1 MTSSWPAALLIS
13 LGLIAST
20 IIGSQTYFTV
30 KSFDNSITV
39 TGSAERTVTSDRAK
53 WTAGFSRSTGIED
66 FKAGN
71 DGMQKDLTT
80 VKQLFK
86 DRGIADSDVTVQAPS
101 VTPVCEGQGSLGYD
115 KLGQN
120 CGSNKTVGYTIQ
132 QTVIVESNEVDKVT
146 KLSQEASGALSNS
159 GIMFTTGSLEYYFSK
174 LDDLKL
180 EMLGE
185 ATNNAQARAQK
196 ILDATHTKLGG
207 LQNAGMG
214 VFQVTPVNSTEVS
227 DYGTYDT
234 SSIDKKITAIVHAS
248 FKLQQ

>member
-1 MTSSWPAALLIS
+1 MTSSWPSALLIS

-20 IIGSQTYFTV
+20 VIGSQTYFTV

-53 WTAGFSRSTGIED
+53 WTAGFSRSTGID
-66 FKAGN
+66 DVKTGN
-71 DGMQKDLTT
+71 DNLQKDLTA
-80 VKQLFK
+80 VKQLLK
-86 DRGIADSDVTVQAPS
+86 DRGISETEVTVKAPTM
-101 VTPVCEGQGSLGYD
+101 TPVCEGQGSMGYD
-115 KLGQN
+115 QLGQN

-132 QTVIVESNEVDKVT
+132 QTIIVESSEVDKVT
-146 KLSQEASGALSNS
+146 KLSQEASGFLSNS
-159 GIMFTTGSLEYYFSK
+159 GILFTSGSLEYYYSK

-185 ATNNAQARAQK
+185 ATNNAQSRAQK
-196 ILDATHTKLGG
+196 ILEATHTKLGG

-214 VFQVTPVNSTEVS
+214 IFQVTPVNSTEVS

-234 SSIDKKITAIVHAS
+234 SSIEKKITAIVHAS